1 MTSILSQPTLVAR
14 GALVARLRQAAQHL
28 ETQRA
33 AYQEAVEA
41 YNAVL
46 REVEAFRDSII
57 AALQEEIDRHP
68 EAWLESRRGRR
79 GWRCRR
85 PGRNWTPRRS
95 NRLTSRRRAMP
106 TSWPGRRRSYN
117 TGSPK
122 F

>member
-1 MTSILSQPTLVAR
+1 MTSILSQLTLAAR
-14 GALVARLRQAAQHL
+14 GALVARLRQATQHL

-68 EAWLESRRGRR
+68 ETWLESRRGQA
-79 GWRCRR
+79 WLALQQA
-85 PGRNWTPRRS
+85 WEELDTTPVEPPEEPDTG
-95 NRLTSRRRAMP
+95 LADELAGAP
-106 TSWPGRRRSYN
+106 TEL
-117 TGSPK
+117 
-122 F
+122 